1 MNKQQ
6 LASTIWQSANQ
17 MRSKIEANEYKDYIL
32 GFMFY
37 KYLSESSICTCSRCG
52 DIYRRIAWNNRG
64 KKSAVWRC
72 CTRVENGPKKCDAP
86 TIQEIELQDATVK
99 AINLLIS
106 CSAAM
111 KEKLAENIA
120 IAIADDNTGDLEE
133 INKILT
139 AKQRELVKLAHAKKD
154 YNDLADEIDKIRK
167 KKQRILV
174 TKAETEGYKKKI
186 EELQDF
192 INEGDTEL
200 SEYDE
205 KIVRKYIKEIR
216 VFDNRLQ
223 VFFKAGIDID
233 ITRE

>member
-1 MNKQQ
+1 MHF
-6 LASTIWQSANQ
+6 LAFAPAASVVTFIEESPGTTEE
-17 MRSKIEANEYKDYIL
+17 RSPRYGVA
-32 GFMFY
+32 
-37 KYLSESSICTCSRCG
+37 
-52 DIYRRIAWNNRG
+52 AP
-64 KKSAVWRC
+64 
-72 CTRVENGPKKCDAP
+72 RVEQGPKACDAP
-86 TIQEIELQDATVK
+86 TIQETELQDATVK

-154 YNDLADEIDKIRK
+154 YNDLADEIDKIRE

-174 TKAETEGYKKKI
+174 AKAETEGYKKRI

-200 SEYDE
+200 SKYDE
-205 KIVRKYIKEIR
+205 KIVMEVYQRNTQSLIIDFR
-216 VFDNRLQ
+216 CSLRL
-223 VFFKAGIDID
+223 GL
-233 ITRE
+233 T

>member
-1 MNKQQ
+1 
-6 LASTIWQSANQ
+6 
-17 MRSKIEANEYKDYIL
+17 
-32 GFMFY
+32 
-37 KYLSESSICTCSRCG
+37 
-52 DIYRRIAWNNRG
+52 
-64 KKSAVWRC
+64 
-72 CTRVENGPKKCDAP
+72 
-86 TIQEIELQDATVK
+86 
-99 AINLLIS
+99 
-106 CSAAM
+106 M

-154 YNDLADEIDKIRK
+154 YNDLADEIDKIRE

-174 TKAETEGYKKKI
+174 AKAETEGYKKRI

-200 SEYDE
+200 SKYDE

>member
-99 AINLLIS
+99 DINLLIS

-133 INKILT
+133 INTILT

-167 KKQRILV
+167 KK
-174 TKAETEGYKKKI
+174 
-186 EELQDF
+186 
-192 INEGDTEL
+192 
-200 SEYDE
+200 
-205 KIVRKYIKEIR
+205 
-216 VFDNRLQ
+216 
-223 VFFKAGIDID
+223 
-233 ITRE
+233 

>member
-1 MNKQQ
+1 M
-6 LASTIWQSANQ
+6 
-17 MRSKIEANEYKDYIL
+17 
-32 GFMFY
+32 
-37 KYLSESSICTCSRCG
+37 
-52 DIYRRIAWNNRG
+52 
-64 KKSAVWRC
+64 
-72 CTRVENGPKKCDAP
+72 
-86 TIQEIELQDATVK
+86 
-99 AINLLIS
+99 IS

-154 YNDLADEIDKIRK
+154 YNDLADEIDKIRE

-174 TKAETEGYKKKI
+174 AKAETEGYKKRI
-186 EELQDF
+186 EELHDF

>member
-1 MNKQQ
+1 
-6 LASTIWQSANQ
+6 
-17 MRSKIEANEYKDYIL
+17 
-32 GFMFY
+32 
-37 KYLSESSICTCSRCG
+37 
-52 DIYRRIAWNNRG
+52 
-64 KKSAVWRC
+64 
-72 CTRVENGPKKCDAP
+72 
-86 TIQEIELQDATVK
+86 
-99 AINLLIS
+99 
-106 CSAAM
+106 M

-154 YNDLADEIDKIRK
+154 YNDLADEIDKIRE

-174 TKAETEGYKKKI
+174 AKAETEGYKKRI

>member
-1 MNKQQ
+1 M
-6 LASTIWQSANQ
+6 
-17 MRSKIEANEYKDYIL
+17 
-32 GFMFY
+32 
-37 KYLSESSICTCSRCG
+37 
-52 DIYRRIAWNNRG
+52 
-64 KKSAVWRC
+64 
-72 CTRVENGPKKCDAP
+72 
-86 TIQEIELQDATVK
+86 QDVTVK
-99 AINLLIS
+99 AISLLIS

-111 KEKLAENIA
+111 KEKLVKNIA
-120 IAIADDNTGDLEE
+120 IAIADDSTGDLEG

-139 AKQRELVKLAHAKKD
+139 GKQRELVKLAYAKKD
-154 YNDLADEIDKIRK
+154 YNDLADEIDKIRE

-174 TKAETEGYKKKI
+174 AKAETEGYKKKI

>member
-1 MNKQQ
+1 M
-6 LASTIWQSANQ
+6 
-17 MRSKIEANEYKDYIL
+17 
-32 GFMFY
+32 
-37 KYLSESSICTCSRCG
+37 
-52 DIYRRIAWNNRG
+52 
-64 KKSAVWRC
+64 
-72 CTRVENGPKKCDAP
+72 
-86 TIQEIELQDATVK
+86 QDATVK

-106 CSAAM
+106 CSVAM

-154 YNDLADEIDKIRK
+154 YNDLADEIDKIRE

-174 TKAETEGYKKKI
+174 AKAETEGYKKRI

>member
-1 MNKQQ
+1 M
-6 LASTIWQSANQ
+6 
-17 MRSKIEANEYKDYIL
+17 
-32 GFMFY
+32 
-37 KYLSESSICTCSRCG
+37 
-52 DIYRRIAWNNRG
+52 
-64 KKSAVWRC
+64 
-72 CTRVENGPKKCDAP
+72 
-86 TIQEIELQDATVK
+86 QDATVK

-111 KEKLAENIA
+111 KEKLVENIA

-174 TKAETEGYKKKI
+174 VKAETEGYKKKI

-205 KIVRKYIKEIR
+205 KIVRKCIKEIR

>member
-1 MNKQQ
+1 
-6 LASTIWQSANQ
+6 
-17 MRSKIEANEYKDYIL
+17 
-32 GFMFY
+32 
-37 KYLSESSICTCSRCG
+37 
-52 DIYRRIAWNNRG
+52 
-64 KKSAVWRC
+64 
-72 CTRVENGPKKCDAP
+72 
-86 TIQEIELQDATVK
+86 
-99 AINLLIS
+99 
-106 CSAAM
+106 M

-120 IAIADDNTGDLEE
+120 IAMADDNTGDLEE

-174 TKAETEGYKKKI
+174 AKAETEGYKKKI

-192 INEGDTEL
+192 INEGDTDL

>member
-1 MNKQQ
+1 M
-6 LASTIWQSANQ
+6 
-17 MRSKIEANEYKDYIL
+17 
-32 GFMFY
+32 
-37 KYLSESSICTCSRCG
+37 
-52 DIYRRIAWNNRG
+52 
-64 KKSAVWRC
+64 
-72 CTRVENGPKKCDAP
+72 
-86 TIQEIELQDATVK
+86 QDATVK

-154 YNDLADEIDKIRK
+154 YNDLADEIDKIRE

-174 TKAETEGYKKKI
+174 AKAETEGYKKRI

-216 VFDNRLQ
+216 VFDKRL
-223 VFFKAGIDID
+223 VEKNAV
-233 ITRE
+233 ITSLNAAYAKVSQQCCDENTSCYNCLRNYYNQANHSKLKRKYARDFIESLLKQIGVRP